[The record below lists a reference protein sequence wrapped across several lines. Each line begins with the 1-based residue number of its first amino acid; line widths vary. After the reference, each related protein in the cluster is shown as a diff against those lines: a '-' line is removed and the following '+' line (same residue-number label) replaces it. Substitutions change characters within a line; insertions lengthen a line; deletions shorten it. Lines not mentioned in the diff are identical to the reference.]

1 MRDYLD
7 VDYSVNFAPELVDQ
21 SQCGIKRF
29 AWCNLPVLIVILY
42 VHGICTNFFLSRA
55 RITIAIFKLDKIPS
69 KDGVILARFIRSSTV
84 FQRSCINRVSSKRRR
99 GFVVSKDNLCFPFI
113 EVERL
118 IGVFEETNMCVRTSR
133 IKTDQRGPWGVYIQ
147 RPSLSKTFVPVK

>member
-1 MRDYLD
+1 M
-7 VDYSVNFAPELVDQ
+7 NFAPELVDQ

-29 AWCNLPVLIVILY
+29 VLCNMSVLTVILY

-69 KDGVILARFIRSSTV
+69 KYGVVLARFARSSTV
-84 FQRSCINRVSSKRRR
+84 LQRSCINRVSSKRRR

-113 EVERL
+113 EVERV
-118 IGVFEETNMCVRTSR
+118 IGVFEETNMCVRTSG
-133 IKTDQRGPWGVYIQ
+133 IKTHQRGPWGIYVQ
-147 RPSLSKTFVPVK
+147 RPSLRKTFVPFK